1 MYLVGWRAAVE
12 RGRAFEVQQMTEGL
26 VFACASE
33 RIAPAS
39 ARRRLVRAVRNMVE
53 EVWGDGGMVLGTIGE
68 VEQLTATRHEARKD
82 ALRAAVECVEF

>member
-12 RGRAFEVQQMTEGL
+12 RGRALEEQQMIEGL

-33 RIAPAS
+33 RMAPAS

-53 EVWGDGGMVLGTIGE
+53 EVWGDGVMGFGTIGK
-68 VEQLTATRHEARKD
+68 VEQLPATRHD
-82 ALRAAVECVEF
+82 ASNQTLRVAVECVEL